1 LVVATSD
8 GAGFAVPEQD
18 GHVELFD
25 VRTLTPTRRIQVGAG
40 MISAV
45 AMAPDGR
52 TMAVMTPDGRLTFVD
67 LRTRR
72 PLGPTDRA
80 NPTSAMVYSGDGRWL
95 ATSGELPL
103 VDLWDAR
110 TRSHVNTLTLGGDAT
125 DVSLS
130 PDGRTLAA
138 TVIKRDGSG
147 ELDIVP
153 VPRLDSVARVRVP
166 AGAWGRFS
174 SDGHLLLYGDQSGR
188 AWIFDRRTWR
198 PRGRPLV
205 GHTGPVVTVNLSPDG
220 RTVATTSEDGTTRL
234 WDLASGRA
242 IGTPLP
248 GLPDHRLGAV
258 FVDGGTH
265 LVSLYDNGR
274 GYLWDVRPQSWA
286 RRACEVAGRTL
297 TRAEWQTAVPERD
310 YAPACTDR

>member
-1 LVVATSD
+1 
-8 GAGFAVPEQD
+8 
-18 GHVELFD
+18 
-25 VRTLTPTRRIQVGAG
+25 
-40 MISAV
+40 M
-45 AMAPDGR
+45 
-52 TMAVMTPDGRLTFVD
+52 
-67 LRTRR
+67 
-72 PLGPTDRA
+72 
-80 NPTSAMVYSGDGRWL
+80 
-95 ATSGELPL
+95 
-103 VDLWDAR
+103 
-110 TRSHVNTLTLGGDAT
+110 
-125 DVSLS
+125 
-130 PDGRTLAA
+130 
-138 TVIKRDGSG
+138 
-147 ELDIVP
+147 
-153 VPRLDSVARVRVP
+153 P

-174 SDGHLLLYGDQSGR
+174 SDGHLLLYGDRSGR
-188 AWIFDRRTWR
+188 AWIFDTRTWR

-297 TRAEWQTAVPERD
+297 TRAEWQTALPERD